1 MSIAAQKKA
10 LRQIAKDRRS
20 AMEKPD
26 AMRQAAHHF
35 LSAVPFA
42 GKGGVALYS
51 ATGTELDTDVLKHA
65 LLAKKIGVSFPV
77 VTGQDQPLVFR
88 KIEKNTKLITGAF
101 NILCPPDDCEEVK
114 PEIVLV
120 PLLAFDW
127 AGYRLGYGG
136 GFYDRTL
143 AQLREESKILAVGF
157 AFSEQEVEAVPI
169 DQYDQKL
176 DWIVTD
182 KEARIIR

>member
-10 LRQIAKDRRS
+10 LRQIAKDRRG
-20 AMEKPD
+20 AIEKPD

-35 LSAVPFA
+35 LSAIPYA
-42 GKGGVALYS
+42 DKDGIALYS
-51 ATGTELDTDVLKHA
+51 ATGSELDTDALKHA
-65 LLAKKIGVSFPV
+65 LLAKRVGVSFPV
-77 VTGQDQPLVFR
+77 VTGRDQPLVFR
-88 KIEKNTKLITGAF
+88 KIEKNTNFVTGAF
-101 NILCPPDDCEEVK
+101 NILCPPDDCKAVK

-120 PLLAFDW
+120 PLLAFDKT
-127 AGYRLGYGG
+127 GYRLGYGG

-157 AFSEQEVEAVPI
+157 AFSEQEVEAVPVN
-169 DQYDQKL
+169 QYDQKL